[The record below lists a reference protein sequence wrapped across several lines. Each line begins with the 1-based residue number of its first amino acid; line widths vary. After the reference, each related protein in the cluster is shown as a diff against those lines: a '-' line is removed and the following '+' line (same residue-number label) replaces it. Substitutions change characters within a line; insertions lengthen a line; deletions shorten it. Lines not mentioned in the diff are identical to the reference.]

1 LDLYVKLWSTKG
13 LGSHEHGIT
22 IIFTRSN
29 SPNSAQCPN
38 IYSLTNAVLETPE
51 NCYLTLK
58 ASIQQEQRW
67 EKKQYT
73 IWVTEVISSARYR
86 PQCPASPHCLFATY
100 FKQVSLSVQ
109 GMLLYVHRLGVNHGV
124 QQKLLGLLSIALS

>member
-1 LDLYVKLWSTKG
+1 LDFYVKLLSTKG

-51 NCYLTLK
+51 NCYLTQGKHPARMEVGEK
-58 ASIQQEQRW
+58 AI
-67 EKKQYT
+67 YNLD
-73 IWVTEVISSARYR
+73 YR
-86 PQCPASPHCLFATY
+86 SHFFSQ
-100 FKQVSLSVQ
+100 
-109 GMLLYVHRLGVNHGV
+109 
-124 QQKLLGLLSIALS
+124 I